1 MSGNREHKFSKVD
14 LKELTDDGEFEGY
27 ASVFGQRDQ
36 GDDVV
41 QKGAFRGSLTQRKPK
56 MLFQHDP
63 SQPIGMWTD
72 VREDDYGLLV
82 RGRILSKVARGAE
95 VLELM
100 RAKVLDGL
108 SIGYRTLKASRDER
122 SGVRTL
128 MEVDLWEISVVTFP
142 MLPSA
147 TIDAVKGEWTKRD
160 VERVLREAG
169 MPNSMAVKL
178 ISGGWDTA
186 TRSKSQRD
194 AGAAQTDLL
203 ASLRAATQL
212 MKG

>member
-1 MSGNREHKFSKVD
+1 MSDNREHKFRKVE
-14 LKELTDDGEFEGY
+14 LKELTEDGEFEGY
-27 ASVFGQRDQ
+27 ASVFGQKDQ

-56 MLFQHDP
+56 MLYQHDP
-63 SQPIGMWTD
+63 SQPIGVWTD
-72 VREDDYGLLV
+72 VREDDHGLLV
-82 RGRILSKVARGAE
+82 RGKILSKVAKGAE

-122 SGVRTL
+122 SGIRTL
-128 MEVDLWEISVVTFP
+128 IEVDLWEISVVTFP

-178 ISGGWDTA
+178 ISGGWDAA

-194 AGAAQTDLL
+194 AGEARTDLL